1 MKIFVLGATGNVG
14 RQFIDQALKRDHS
27 IKAIIRH
34 NVDFRKRDCLE
45 VVEGDVLDAAFVHS
59 ALEDEDAVVSC
70 LGIRKKD
77 PTDPWSRLLS
87 PEDFIVRSARVVVD
101 AMKKKR
107 ISRIV
112 VISSA
117 GIGDSWETVDPEIR
131 KVIQPSNIQKAL
143 LDLNNVAQVL
153 ESSELDTLAVR
164 PVALVN
170 GDPTG
175 EFREWMVLQKHQN
188 FQR

>member
-1 MKIFVLGATGNVG
+1 M
-14 RQFIDQALKRDHS
+14 
-27 IKAIIRH
+27 
-34 NVDFRKRDCLE
+34 
-45 VVEGDVLDAAFVHS
+45 VEGDVLDATFVHS

-70 LGIRKKD
+70 LGIRK
-77 PTDPWSRLLS
+77 
-87 PEDFIVRSARVVVD
+87 
-101 AMKKKR
+101 
-107 ISRIV
+107 
-112 VISSA
+112 
-117 GIGDSWETVDPEIR
+117 
-131 KVIQPSNIQKAL
+131 VIQPSNIQKAL
-143 LDLNNVAQVL
+143 LDLNNMEQVL